1 MRIRWRW
8 VGLWLAIA
16 LLVGVSA
23 GLFPAGVWEKSHSR
37 PQPMAPR
44 IALSTPDV
52 DPDRLVRD
60 MKALSFVRY
69 EAGDRQRAAEYIERS
84 LTAAGWQVARQPF
97 GTGNTAGENL
107 IATRPD
113 APPDRPKLLLA
124 AHYDTVKDSPG
135 ADDNAT
141 AVATILEAA
150 RLLDSQNTPSAL
162 ELVLFD
168 REEAGLEGSEAF
180 VADAARR
187 QGVRGAVVMDMIGY
201 GCEAAGCQS
210 YPAMLPIAPPT
221 DRGNFLAVIGDLQSV
236 RASGAAR
243 FPYGNHPHP
252 QLIQAFHQIADA
264 PSSQVTPIFSLAVP
278 LLGDLTPDLLRSD
291 HTPFWKAGIG
301 AVLLTDTANFR
312 NPHYHQPSDTPD
324 TLNVPFFLG
333 SARLVIKA
341 VDLLLHEANGLR
353 D

>member
-1 MRIRWRW
+1 MRIRRRW

-16 LLVGVSA
+16 LLVGLAA
-23 GLFPAGVWEKSHSR
+23 GLLPTGFLGESHSR
-37 PQPMAPR
+37 PQPT
-44 IALSTPDV
+44 ALGSALTTPDI
-52 DPDRLVRD
+52 DPARLRGDVE
-60 MKALSFVRY
+60 ALSFVRY

-97 GTGNTAGENL
+97 GTGETAGENL

-141 AVATILEAA
+141 AVATVLEAA
-150 RLLDSQNTPSAL
+150 RLLDSQDTPCAL

-201 GCEAAGCQS
+201 GCDLAGCQS

-221 DRGNFLAVIGDLQSV
+221 DRGNFLAVIGDLQ
-236 RASGAAR
+236 RN
-243 FPYGNHPHP
+243 PYGNRPHP
-252 QLIQAFHQIADA
+252 DLIQAFHQIADA
-264 PSSQVTPIFSLAVP
+264 SSADVTPVLSLAVP

-324 TLNVPFFLG
+324 TLNAPFFLG
-333 SARLVIKA
+333 SARLVVKA
-341 VDLLLHEANGLR
+341 VDWLLHEGDSQA
-353 D
+353 